1 MKEASDR
8 EEAPKMVEK
17 NYSTGFRKAHGEKDQ
32 SVTKPISLD
41 GRTGEV
47 IVRKSTGKTKI
58 RKGQTEEEYTQQL
71 QHYFEVEQ
79 GPVRTKVGWMDEVD
93 PLVEIREG
101 KYDISNKHQ
110 RQVLSGFCHRLFY
123 QRKYKE
129 CLELSTYF
137 LGLFEPFNVKNKMKR
152 ELEELEYMIERCRGH
167 VL

>member
-1 MKEASDR
+1 
-8 EEAPKMVEK
+8 MVEK
-17 NYSTGFRKAHGEKDQ
+17 SCSTGFRKPHGEKDQ

-58 RKGQTEEEYTQQL
+58 RKGQTEEEYVQQL
-71 QHYFEVEQ
+71 RHYLQVEK
-79 GPVRTKVGWMDEVD
+79 GPVRTEVGWMNEVD
-93 PLVEIREG
+93 PLAEIRDG
-101 KYDISNKHQ
+101 KYEISNKHQ

-123 QRKYKE
+123 QRKYEE
-129 CLELSTYF
+129 CLNLSNYL

-152 ELEELEYMIERCRGH
+152 ELEELKYMIEQCHGQ

>member
-1 MKEASDR
+1 MKELSDR
-8 EEAPKMVEK
+8 GKATKMVEE
-17 NYSTGFRKAHGEKDQ
+17 NYSTGFRKPHGEKDQ

-41 GRTGEV
+41 SRTGEV

-58 RKGQTEEEYTQQL
+58 RKGQTEEEYKQQL
-71 QHYFEVEQ
+71 RHYFKVEE

-93 PLVEIREG
+93 LLAEIRDG

-123 QRKYKE
+123 RRKYE
-129 CLELSTYF
+129 DCLNLSTYL

-152 ELEELEYMIERCRGH
+152 ELEELEYMIEQCRGH
-167 VL
+167 TL